1 MNMDEVGDAIPEA
14 GGADTTDKTDSR
26 AGICPFWSNEHALK
40 LTNILRQVY

>member
-26 AGICPFWSNEHALK
+26 AGICPFWCWGQMNML
-40 LTNILRQVY
+40 